1 MTGNQEAPENDAMPA
16 TVRTDAIAKLR
27 RAASQREIRR
37 ISPRRMRVR
46 QVDASPQIVR
56 TNSNTDAI
64 PPSLDR
70 SGGYLLDGAES
81 RNTPRLTPSTSC
93 DVPRAQSSDQLTT
106 PRTEDNSPL
115 PSLDQLR
122 RKILQERKATGLSRS
137 ASASTTSRVA
147 RAYTMQK
154 LLGAT
159 TPIPYNDV
167 FEFIRSVNDARS
179 AQVGDESLASE
190 PSMDFESEKDLSMD
204 IQAESTPPRN
214 AKRATLMRSVSARE
228 VARKNMF
235 QKINKRERP
244 PLDLSKT
251 DYPSSTPTPDI
262 SKVNSPIAFHHSPG
276 SLVSAPKVAN
286 DSNTNQTVSASP
298 HSRLD
303 EPSAMERERERENA
317 KEQLAAQ
324 NLQHSRNLSSR
335 SELHDGSDH
344 LKTPITP
351 GFLPSRTPT
360 LSPSYSLRQPPSSA
374 PLQPDWNRSSPLE
387 SRSVPPTSAP
397 SRFDSRPY
405 PVSPGGEKQALP
417 IPTNQPQDFLSAL
430 TLENS
435 AEATYTPTNIIPQP
449 MSAPA
454 TSSMTM
460 PTVVP
465 SSTPQMLFESTTPN
479 VVADEEHANSSTDP
493 SRQIEGAAHST
504 FSDSSSS
511 TQPHHTS
518 DKPNSH
524 QDTREE
530 SADSFTI
537 PLGLSRQLDAEAREA
552 RARRMRGRNA
562 GYLARAVSAGGNMAP
577 SSRPGTEVLR
587 ALGDVDPTAT
597 TSGTLTQSNNEYS
610 PENHHENGARN
621 PDAVGL
627 GIMAPTTVSSTPL
640 AKGLHAAR
648 PIQASSD
655 VASNSANASLPNYKH
670 HQQLADR
677 PVGSI
682 HARSASQPQNK
693 PLPGLP
699 YATPVS
705 WTSAMQSTRNTP
717 ESPTQLHY
725 LSRTTQQSNTGLVP
739 APNENLSNTIYTSPA
754 FSIPPRRSLEQSS
767 STNTHSRASPIGS
780 PAALQPIARTS
791 ADGRRS
797 SGLPRNKELRAK
809 NSSEQSLSEGT
820 RTDDWSSD
828 RLISVPPIV
837 PTSEPEKKGRGA
849 RLLGSLRRKTSRVR
863 LTDRS
868 LTKKQGSDSMR
879 SAASPSIEAS
889 SVSLPKTSADSMV
902 SAHKTSRAMV
912 CCQDETSLLPSSAHP
927 IVLPISRTHL
937 SRLSAQVAGSNEVG
951 AALARCV
958 PGEVPYPNFLDS
970 ARQLIRVIPVL
981 QVTAETYVKL
991 RYLYLFSDLLVISKP
1006 AHVPLQPGELST
1018 YILSRLQSQPDLNEP
1033 CSPVAILP
1041 LHDTYLEPGAM
1052 VRAAIQQ
1059 TDRAGSL
1066 RHLSALQMQLASK
1079 LPSIVGDIR
1088 RVAPDSTSLAQ
1099 VLFVLPELDRA
1110 VLSRYLYEV
1119 PQRAVLHSYIAEH
1132 QLRGLPLEYGLRMVL
1147 IDVCFPSNLVEFKA
1161 LLRAFAVE
1169 WIQANRGELPSHLTQ
1184 ALAIELTMTLMTLN
1198 DALHSSSNS
1207 HTSSAPGV
1215 FSRSNPNM
1223 SIDQFVRS
1231 IRAFD
1236 PQMALS
1242 DRELREMYLSVKTYP
1257 IVEASTTAV
1266 RRILYNSR
1274 AISEGL
1280 AVGVPSAPITVAI
1293 DSPDPNLRIRLLG
1306 KDLFFDP
1313 PVLSFN
1319 HSSRAEFIVGTTS
1332 PGEHEIVFLRLGSHS
1347 PLYPPVAEPCG
1358 SYHALPRSL
1367 TVFSGLH
1374 TTRPSI
1380 SLQSCSLD
1388 GISTG
1393 YQLYFADTYTAI
1405 QCAGLLLEQMAT
1417 LASRKSDFGSA
1428 QATSR
1433 RLADQ
1438 VLQACLRF
1446 EERCAAQ
1453 GNEACLTGKDL
1464 VRLVRENM
1472 LLLGLFSKPASN

>member
-1 MTGNQEAPENDAMPA
+1 MEASGAGFARSPCIAKAPVMVDEQDAAENDAMPA
-16 TVRTDAIAKLR
+16 AVRTDAIAKLR

-46 QVDASPQIVR
+46 QVDAAPQIVR
-56 TNSNTDAI
+56 TNSNADAI
-64 PPSLDR
+64 PPSFDR
-70 SGGYLLDGAES
+70 SGGHLVDGAEH
-81 RNTPRLTPSTSC
+81 RNTPWLTPSTSG

-115 PSLDQLR
+115 PSLEQLR

-179 AQVGDESLASE
+179 AQAGDESLASE
-190 PSMDFESEKDLSMD
+190 PSMDFESDKYPSMG

-251 DYPSSTPTPDI
+251 NYPSSTPTPDL
-262 SKVNSPIAFHHSPG
+262 SKRNSPIAFHHNPE
-276 SLVSAPKVAN
+276 SLSSVQKMAN
-286 DSNTNQTVSASP
+286 DANNNQTVGTSP

-303 EPSAMERERERENA
+303 EGSAMERERERENA
-317 KEQLAAQ
+317 KEQLAAHRS
-324 NLQHSRNLSSR
+324 LYSRNLSSR
-335 SELHDGSDH
+335 SELRDGSDA
-344 LKTPITP
+344 LRTPTTP
-351 GFLPSRTPT
+351 GFPTSRTPT

-374 PLQPDWNRSSPLE
+374 PLQPNWDPSSPLE
-387 SRSVPPTSAP
+387 SRSVPPSSAI

-405 PVSPGGEKQALP
+405 PVSPAGEKPTLR
-417 IPTNQPQDFLSAL
+417 IPANQPQEFSSGI
-430 TLENS
+430 TSGNP
-435 AEATYTPTNIIPQP
+435 AEATYRPTNTIPQP

-454 TSSMTM
+454 TSSMTL
-460 PTVVP
+460 PTFVAP
-465 SSTPQMLFESTTPN
+465 STPLMPLESTTPN
-479 VVADEEHANSSTDP
+479 VAADEEQANSPTDP
-493 SRQIEGAAHST
+493 SRHREGAVLST

-511 TQPHHTS
+511 TQPHHTFDRPAS
-518 DKPNSH
+518 P
-524 QDTREE
+524 QDTGNK
-530 SADSFTI
+530 STDSFTI

-577 SSRPGTEVLR
+577 SSKPGTEVLR
-587 ALGDVDPTAT
+587 ALGDVDSTAT
-597 TSGTLTQSNNEYS
+597 TSEISTQSNNENS
-610 PENHHENGARN
+610 PKNNREFKDGNT
-621 PDAVGL
+621 DAVGL
-627 GIMAPTTVSSTPL
+627 GILAPATVSSTPL
-640 AKGLHAAR
+640 PKGLHAAVPMR
-648 PIQASSD
+648 KPF
-655 VASNSANASLPNYKH
+655 
-670 HQQLADR
+670 
-677 PVGSI
+677 GSV
-682 HARSASQPQNK
+682 HTRSASQPQDK

-699 YATPVS
+699 YPLPVS
-705 WTSAMQSTRNTP
+705 CTSAMQSTRNSP
-717 ESPTQLHY
+717 ELPTQLH
-725 LSRTTQQSNTGLVP
+725 SQPWPPTQQSNTGLNS
-739 APNENLSNTIYTSPA
+739 APNANVSNAIYTTPS
-754 FSIPPRRSLEQSS
+754 FNIPPRRSLEQSS
-767 STNTHSRASPIGS
+767 STTTHSRASPTGT
-780 PAALQPIARTS
+780 PAPLSQIARTS
-791 ADGRRS
+791 ADGLRS
-797 SGLPRNKELRAK
+797 SGFSRKKEPRAK
-809 NSSEQSLSEGT
+809 TSLEQSVPEGT

-828 RLISVPPIV
+828 QLISVPPIA

-868 LTKKQGSDSMR
+868 LSKKQGSDSMQ
-879 SAASPSIEAS
+879 SAASSSIEAS
-889 SVSLPKTSADSMV
+889 SVSLSKTSADSIA
-902 SAHKTSRAMV
+902 STHKFSRAMV
-912 CCQDETSLLPSSAHP
+912 CCQDETSVLPSSAHL

-951 AALARCV
+951 AALARCL
-958 PGEVPYPNFLDS
+958 PGEVPYPDFVDP
-970 ARQLIRVIPVL
+970 ARELIRVIPVL
-981 QVTAETYVKL
+981 QVAAETYVKL

-1006 AHVPLQPGELST
+1006 AHVPLQPRELSS
-1018 YILSRLQSQPDLNEP
+1018 YILSRLQSQPDLHEP
-1033 CSPVAILP
+1033 CSPIAILP
-1041 LHDTYLEPGAM
+1041 LHDTFLEPGAM
-1052 VRAAIQQ
+1052 VRAATEQI
-1059 TDRAGSL
+1059 DRAGSL
-1066 RHLSALQMQLASK
+1066 PHLSALQVQLPSK

-1088 RVAPDSTSLAQ
+1088 RAPPDSTSLAQ

-1119 PQRAVLHSYIAEH
+1119 PQRAVLHCYIAEH
-1132 QLRGLPLEYGLRMVL
+1132 RLRGLPLEYGLRMVL
-1147 IDVCFPSNLVEFKA
+1147 LDVCFPSNLVEFKA

-1169 WIQANRGELPSHLTQ
+1169 WIQANRGELPSYFTQ
-1184 ALAIELTMTLMTLN
+1184 ALAIELTMALMTLN
-1198 DALHSSSNS
+1198 DALHSSSNP
-1207 HTSSAPGV
+1207 HTSSAPGM
-1215 FSRSNPNM
+1215 FSRPNPNI

-1231 IRAFD
+1231 VRAFD
-1236 PQMALS
+1236 SQMVLS
-1242 DRELREMYLSVKTYP
+1242 DRELREMYLSVKTNF

-1266 RRILYNSR
+1266 RRILYNTR
-1274 AISEGL
+1274 AVSEGL
-1280 AVGVPSAPITVAI
+1280 TVGVPSAPITVAI
-1293 DSPDPNLRIRLLG
+1293 DSPDPCLRVRLLG

-1313 PVLSFN
+1313 PVLSFH

-1332 PGEHEIVFLRLGSHS
+1332 PGEHEIVFLRLGSHA
-1347 PLYPPVAEPCG
+1347 PLYPPVTEPCG

-1367 TVFSGLH
+1367 TIFSGLH

-1380 SLQSCSLD
+1380 SLRSCSLD

-1405 QCAGLLLEQMAT
+1405 QCAGLLLEQIAT
-1417 LASRKSDFGSA
+1417 LASRKSNPNSA
-1428 QATSR
+1428 QAISR
-1433 RLADQ
+1433 KLADQ

-1446 EERCAAQ
+1446 EERSAAQ
-1453 GNEACLTGKDL
+1453 GKEACLTGNDL

-1472 LLLGLFSKPASN
+1472 LLLGLFSKPASH